1 MLLISWY
8 TFKFLILIIFL
19 LPRDLFRL
27 DLLAVNFLSLCL
39 SERVYFPSLS
49 KAIEFH
55 WIQNYG
61 LTVIF
66 SFNTLKMSLCCLLAC
81 MVSDEKSAVVHILLP
96 LLVRCFIFLW
106 LPWRFSLCLC
116 FFWVMVCLGI
126 YVHFLCVF
134 LNLFCLVF
142 SELLGSLIWCLSL
155 ILENFWPFLQIFFS
169 VLFFWYSIYAY
180 IIWFGIVS
188 SSWMFRPALFTVF
201 SLCFSLFNFYC
212 TIFNIT
218 NFFCFIMSSLLMSL
232 TKGILHT
239 FCFWFLE
246 FLFESLLLHPS
257 LCWSCMLS
265 TFSTRAFN
273 IWIVVI
279 LNALADS

>member
-1 MLLISWY
+1 MFVWESLFSF
-8 TFKFLILIIFL
+8 TFKGYRISLDTELWVDSYFFFQYFKDVTLLSSCLHGFWWEVCCSSYPSSSVGKVFHFPLAALKIFS
-19 LPRDLFRL
+19 
-27 DLLAVNFLSLCL
+27 LSL
-39 SERVYFPSLS
+39 
-49 KAIEFH
+49 
-55 WIQNYG
+55 
-61 LTVIF
+61 
-66 SFNTLKMSLCCLLAC
+66 
-81 MVSDEKSAVVHILLP
+81 
-96 LLVRCFIFLW
+96 
-106 LPWRFSLCLC
+106 

-169 VLFFWYSIYAY
+169 VLFFFFWYSIYAY

-201 SLCFSLFNFYC
+201 SLCFNLFNFYC

-239 FCFWFLE
+239 LFLIPRVSIWIS
-246 FLFESLLLHPS
+246 LTASISLLKLH
-257 LCWSCMLS
+257 
-265 TFSTRAFN
+265 
-273 IWIVVI
+273 VVY
-279 LNALADS
+279 LFH

>member
-116 FFWVMVCLGI
+116 FFLSYGMLRYLCAFFV
-126 YVHFLCVF
+126 CVF
-134 LNLFCLVF
+134 EFILFGVFRASWISHLVSVTNFGKFLAISTNIFFCAIFLLVF
-142 SELLGSLIWCLSL
+142 HLCIYYMVWYCLKLLD
-155 ILENFWPFLQIFFS
+155 
-169 VLFFWYSIYAY
+169 
-180 IIWFGIVS
+180 VS
-188 SSWMFRPALFTVF
+188 P
-201 SLCFSLFNFYC
+201 
-212 TIFNIT
+212 
-218 NFFCFIMSSLLMSL
+218 CFIHCFLLVFQF
-232 TKGILHT
+232 I
-239 FCFWFLE
+239 
-246 FLFESLLLHPS
+246 
-257 LCWSCMLS
+257 
-265 TFSTRAFN
+265 
-273 IWIVVI
+273 
-279 LNALADS
+279 